1 MDHGNTMKDFSDALD
16 FGLDI
21 KNRRAMF
28 YQAGM
33 VFMRLESLYSREC
46 ILAVPYG
53 DTIERRLKQIFFKEI
68 ERFSLQKSIMSE
80 TLLQQ
85 IEDILLHTCGTDH
98 TDPII
103 ILENRIEYRPSP
115 FSDEKEQEES
125 KKMTQFLL
133 NLYLQLQNGEGV
145 RSAQMFVQNFLGLS
159 GPRH

>member
-68 ERFSLQKSIMSE
+68 ERFSLQKSIVSE

-85 IEDILLHTCGTDH
+85 IEDILL
-98 TDPII
+98 
-103 ILENRIEYRPSP
+103 
-115 FSDEKEQEES
+115 QES